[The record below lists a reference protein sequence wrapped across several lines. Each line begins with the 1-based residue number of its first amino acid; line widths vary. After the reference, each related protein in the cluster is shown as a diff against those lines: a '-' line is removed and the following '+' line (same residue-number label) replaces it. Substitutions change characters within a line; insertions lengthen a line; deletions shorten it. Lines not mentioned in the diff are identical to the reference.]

1 MQVSIIKKSTIVS
14 AFRIDAECYQEKYI
28 SAQKKLLRLENTRL
42 GDEVSTFRKGIFDIK
57 SECYSASGIPFVR
70 IGNLKNFIIEQGD
83 IIHIPEAEH
92 LKNYKTALKRG
103 DIILSKTACPAAS
116 FVDLDE
122 CNTSQDTIALKLNNN
137 SRLKSE
143 YLVVFLNSKYG
154 FDQMLRWFTGNVQ
167 MHLNLIDSKNMVI
180 PILDTLQESIKPI
193 FSSAISL
200 KTKSEIELKQAHDI
214 LLSELGL
221 TNWKPKHKLFF
232 IKNYSDTEQSKRIDA
247 EYFQPK
253 YDEIINAIKAYKGGW
268 GTLESL
274 VTLKNSNFTPSDI
287 KTYQYIAL
295 ANIAGNGEITD
306 CMTDEGQNLP
316 TRARRKVNTG
326 DVVVSSI
333 EGSLSSIAIIGE
345 EYNDALCSTGFH
357 VINSNHLNSGT
368 LLVLLK
374 SFVGQLQLKKGC
386 SGTIL
391 TAINQ
396 NAFSR
401 ILLPILPQAQQLQ
414 IQQKITESFELRK
427 QSKQLLENAK
437 RAVEIAI
444 EQDESKAIQWLDA
457 QLV

>member
-1 MQVSIIKKSTIVS
+1 
-14 AFRIDAECYQEKYI
+14 
-28 SAQKKLLRLENTRL
+28 
-42 GDEVSTFRKGIFDIK
+42 FRKGIFDIK

-83 IIHIPEAEH
+83 IIYIPEAEH

-167 MHLNLIDSKNMVI
+167 MHLNLIDSKNIVI

-221 TNWKPKHKLFF
+221 TNWQPKHKLFF

-253 YDEIINAIKAYKGGW
+253 YDEIINAIKSYKGGW

-333 EGSLSSIAIIGE
+333 EG
-345 EYNDALCSTGFH
+345 
-357 VINSNHLNSGT
+357 
-368 LLVLLK
+368 
-374 SFVGQLQLKKGC
+374 
-386 SGTIL
+386 
-391 TAINQ
+391 
-396 NAFSR
+396 
-401 ILLPILPQAQQLQ
+401 
-414 IQQKITESFELRK
+414 
-427 QSKQLLENAK
+427 
-437 RAVEIAI
+437 
-444 EQDESKAIQWLDA
+444 
-457 QLV
+457 

>member
-1 MQVSIIKKSTIVS
+1 
-14 AFRIDAECYQEKYI
+14 
-28 SAQKKLLRLENTRL
+28 
-42 GDEVSTFRKGIFDIK
+42 
-57 SECYSASGIPFVR
+57 
-70 IGNLKNFIIEQGD
+70 
-83 IIHIPEAEH
+83 
-92 LKNYKTALKRG
+92 
-103 DIILSKTACPAAS
+103 
-116 FVDLDE
+116 
-122 CNTSQDTIALKLNNN
+122 
-137 SRLKSE
+137 
-143 YLVVFLNSKYG
+143 
-154 FDQMLRWFTGNVQ
+154 
-167 MHLNLIDSKNMVI
+167 
-180 PILDTLQESIKPI
+180 
-193 FSSAISL
+193 
-200 KTKSEIELKQAHDI
+200 
-214 LLSELGL
+214 
-221 TNWKPKHKLFF
+221 
-232 IKNYSDTEQSKRIDA
+232 A